1 LSLIVIG
8 MLVTRREKIWCIKF
22 RFVFWVRKALKLFY
36 YCRLSRHA
44 APLWTRLCCAASLYL
59 RGWVGSKLQ
68 TSQCC
73 RGSKFAIAIHREW
86 NVINH
91 GGLLSCGL
99 HE

>member
-1 LSLIVIG
+1 MKLSLFILSAEGIEAV
-8 MLVTRREKIWCIKF
+8 
-22 RFVFWVRKALKLFY
+22 LF
-36 YCRLSRHA
+36 CWLWRHA
-44 APLWTRLCCAASLYL
+44 APLWTHLCCAASLCL
-59 RGWVGSKLQ
+59 RGWVGRKLQ

-99 HE
+99 HV